1 MNSDARFWDKRAEK
15 YTQRPVAN
23 QVTYEKKLEIMF
35 NSKPGVVSIDLIML
49 FSRAVTQHFFWTMPV
64 RRMGR
69 ASLQIELLGP
79 ASYKYKR

>member
-69 ASLQIELLGP
+69 ASLQIELLGQ
-79 ASYKYKR
+79 ASCMYTR